1 MNILVIG
8 NGFDIAHG
16 LPTSYQQF
24 LRFVSEEGEMSSRLQ
39 KNGLSPMESAVA
51 ADDIKNLSSNNYWM
65 DHFKEIS
72 NCGENWI
79 DFESEIS
86 KVIQRIDEVRKIINS
101 ARSNPYS
108 QLESDCFVEIQ
119 NRYSDIYDEFE
130 FEEKIDDPELISR
143 IKNKLLKDLNRLIRC
158 LEIYLCQYV
167 NLIDVSDKKLELFNS
182 IRFDDVLSFNYMNT
196 FERFYGSDNT
206 KYHYIHGKA
215 DIDHSVENC
224 NMILGIDEYLRGEEK
239 DRDNEFIEFK
249 KFFQRIYKGT
259 GAEYKSWVHRIEDLL
274 EHAPKMHYE
283 PDEIYILGHS
293 LDVTDKDVLRE
304 LLMNPYTRVH
314 IIYHNQKALADK
326 IANLV
331 KVIGQDKLVEYTY
344 AKKPKIDFVLQR

>member
-24 LRFVSEEGEMSSRLQ
+24 LSFVSEEDEICVRLQ
-39 KNGLSPMESAVA
+39 KNGLSPKESAVA
-51 ADDIKNLSSNNYWM
+51 ADEMKNLSSNNYWM

-86 KVIQRIDEVRKIINS
+86 KVIQRLDGVRKLVDS
-101 ARSNPYS
+101 VQSNPYS
-108 QLESDCFVEIQ
+108 QLESDCFVEIE
-119 NRYSDIYDEFE
+119 NKYSDIYEEFE
-130 FEEKIDDPELISR
+130 FEEKLEDPDLISG
-143 IKNKLLKDLNRLIRC
+143 IKNKLLVDLNRLIRC

-167 NLIDVSDKKLELFNS
+167 NIIDVSDKKLELLSS
-182 IRFDDVLSFNYMNT
+182 IRFDDVLSFNYTNT
-196 FERFYGSDNT
+196 YERLYGSDNT
-206 KYHYIHGKA
+206 KYHYIHGKG
-215 DIDHSVENC
+215 DITHTVDDC
-224 NMILGIDEYLRGEEK
+224 NMILGIDEYLKGTDK
-239 DRDNEFIEFK
+239 DSDNEFIEFK

-259 GAEYKSWVHRIEDLL
+259 GAEYKSWVHRIEELL
-274 EHAPKMHYE
+274 EKSPKAHFD

-304 LLMNPYTRVH
+304 LLMNPYTRIH

-326 IANLV
+326 ISNLV
-331 KVIGQDKLVEYTY
+331 KVIGQDKLIEYTY
-344 AKKPKIDFVLQR
+344 AKKPKIDFILQR

>member
-24 LRFVSEEGEMSSRLQ
+24 LSFVTNENDICVKLQ
-39 KNGLSPMESAVA
+39 GIGLDPKASAIA
-51 ADDIKNLSSNNYWM
+51 AKEIEALCVNNYWIE
-65 DHFKEIS
+65 HFQKIS

-86 KVIQRIDEVRKIINS
+86 KVIQKIDSVRKIVDV
-101 ARSNPYS
+101 AQRDTFS
-108 QLESDCFVEIQ
+108 QLGNDCLLEIH
-119 NRYSDIYDEFE
+119 NKYPDIYVEFGI
-130 FEEKIDDPELISR
+130 EKKAGDPELISS
-143 IKNKLLKDLNRLIRC
+143 IKKNLLDDLNRLIRC

-167 NLIDVSDKKLELFNS
+167 NRIDITNKRLEILKT
-182 IRFDDVLSFNYMNT
+182 IRVDNVLSFNYTDT
-196 FERFYGSDNT
+196 FERLYGNGDI

-215 DIDHSVENC
+215 DMEHTVENC
-224 NMILGIDEYLRGEEK
+224 NMVLGIDEYLRSNEK
-239 DRDNEFIEFK
+239 DTDNEFIEFK

-259 GAEYKSWVHRIEDLL
+259 GAEYKSWVHRIKELL
-274 EHAPKMHYE
+274 KHMPKAQSD

-293 LDVTDKDVLRE
+293 LDVSDKDVLQE
-304 LLMNPYTRVH
+304 ILMNPYTRIH

-331 KVIGQDKLVEYTY
+331 KVIGQDKLIEYTY
-344 AKKPKIDFVLQR
+344 DENPKIDFIMQQ

>member
-24 LRFVSEEGEMSSRLQ
+24 LRFISEESDICTLLQ
-39 KNGLSPMESAVA
+39 RNGLEQKESAIA
-51 ADDIKNLSSNNYWM
+51 ANDMRKLSANNYWIE
-65 DHFKEIS
+65 HFQKIS

-86 KVIQRIDEVRKIINS
+86 KVIQRIDKVRKLVNT
-101 ARSNPYS
+101 AKDDPYS
-108 QLESDCFVEIQ
+108 QLETDCFVEIQ
-119 NRYSDIYDEFE
+119 NKYSDIYDEFG
-130 FEEKIDDPELISR
+130 FEEKLDDSDLIPG
-143 IKNKLLKDLNRLIRC
+143 IKRKLLNDLNRLIRC

-167 NLIDVSDKKLELFNS
+167 NRMDVSNKKLELFNT
-182 IRFDDVLSFNYMNT
+182 IRFDDVLSFNYTNT
-196 FERFYGSDNT
+196 FERLYGTSNI

-215 DIDHSVENC
+215 DIAHTVENC
-224 NMILGIDEYLRGEEK
+224 NMILGIDEYLRNDEK
-239 DRDNEFIEFK
+239 DSDNEFIEFK

-259 GAEYKSWVHRIEDLL
+259 GAEYKSWVHRIEDLKCS
-274 EHAPKMHYE
+274 APKAHNE

-293 LDVTDKDVLRE
+293 LDVTDKDVFRE
-304 LLMNPYTRVH
+304 LLMNPYTKIH
-314 IIYHNQKALADK
+314 IIYHDQKALADK

-331 KVIGQDKLVEYTY
+331 KVIGQDKLIAYTY
-344 AKKPKIDFVLQR
+344 DKKPKIDFILQK